1 MKLYTVLGTYYGTQA
16 EAHKAAREAGGT
28 FLQVEVPT
36 DKPGLIEYLNAK
48 RTIYSTVDAGYLD
61 VVKDVNEDLDPSL
74 APPKSVIDPKPSYT
88 EQSVDL
94 EERWSLLP
102 LARKLHFAA
111 LAVEDARVLVPGV
124 TVAEVV
130 DTVNAMFEPD
140 PRLDDLVWK
149 PVEEVDPFA

>member
-36 DKPGLIEYLNAK
+36 DKAGLIDYLNQK
-48 RTIYSTVDAGYLD
+48 RTIYSTVDADYLD

-74 APPKSVIDPKPSYT
+74 APTFTPTHVDKGAAVTAASLDLD
-88 EQSVDL
+88 EQW
-94 EERWSLLP
+94 EGLP

-111 LAVEDARVLVPGV
+111 LAVEDARVLVPGGPLSDLG
-124 TVAEVV
+124 EIKRF
-130 DTVNAMFEPD
+130 DTVEELMA
-140 PRLDDLVWK
+140 DLND
-149 PVEEVDPFA
+149 EEVDPFA